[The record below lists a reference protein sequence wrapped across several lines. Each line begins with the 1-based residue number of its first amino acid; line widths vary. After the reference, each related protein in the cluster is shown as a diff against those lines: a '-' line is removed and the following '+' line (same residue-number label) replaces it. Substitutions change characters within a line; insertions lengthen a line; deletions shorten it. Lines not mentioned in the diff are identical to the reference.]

1 MATFKRKPTTKA
13 KGYGA
18 RMNQAEAAVSK
29 DMGRGKKSKAK
40 KMC

>member
-13 KGYGA
+13 KSYGA
-18 RMNQAEAAVSK
+18 RMNQAESAVSK
-29 DMGRGKKSKAK
+29 DMGRKGKKSK